1 MKTLLSLKVINM
13 NTFSIHRFRLT
24 LLWQLASRQRIYLYG
39 AAIGLLAVVV
49 PTLFR
54 LLSGNLSILVE
65 SVAMGSL
72 SGTLLA
78 VLSAYL
84 LTCGAFIVGNIGD
97 KHSRI
102 STFLL
107 PASNLEK
114 FLSRYLCVLIALPL
128 AVLIGVAVGDLIQS
142 LLCLIVLGD
151 FSSVMASFCNNSVGS
166 VSFDLRVALSLWL
179 VHTIYLVVGT
189 CFRRHAWIK
198 TNLLLLA
205 AVIVLGMGGVYF
217 AKSILD
223 VIYGENGYNIVVFD
237 SLWIDLLGYLVM
249 LALICFNYWVA
260 FRLYARMQ
268 GINNKWYNI

>member
-1 MKTLLSLKVINM
+1 M

-54 LLSGNLSILVE
+54 LVSGNLNILVE
-65 SVAMGSL
+65 SVAMSSL
-72 SGTLLA
+72 PGTLLA

-84 LTCGAFIVGNIGD
+84 LTCGAFIVGDIGD

-102 STFLL
+102 NTFLL
-107 PASNLEK
+107 PASKLEK

-128 AVLIGVAVGDLIQS
+128 AVLIGVAVGDIIQS
-142 LLCLIVLGD
+142 LLCLIVVGD
-151 FSSVMASFCNNSVGS
+151 FSSVMASFCKSSLGT
-166 VSFDLRVALSLWL
+166 VSFNVAEVFALWL
-179 VHTIYLVVGT
+179 VHSIYLVVGT
-189 CFRRHAWIK
+189 FFRRHAWIK
-198 TNLLLLA
+198 ANLLLLA
-205 AVIVLGMGGVYF
+205 VVIVLGLGGVY
-217 AKSILD
+217 AVKSILD
-223 VIYGENGYNIVVFD
+223 VIYGENGYNIVFFD
-237 SLWIDLLGYLVM
+237 GLGADLVGYVVT
-249 LALICFNYWVA
+249 LALICFNYWAA